1 MIYCRSLC
9 YFLLW
14 GCTGLTAGVASA
26 SVCSLSGA
34 PVTGGTLSDGEM
46 DRGEQKAFLLC
57 GEGITADA
65 ALTGLDAARIEVLYR
80 QSLQHC
86 DVGDRRP
93 GLFLVLGAGEDST
106 DANID
111 VFDMATGRMVC
122 GDIPLLVPDRL
133 LLPDAT
139 LGPTEQVAQHRLALT
154 AGDGIDL
161 TGACEAG
168 LQFLP
173 GPGFIVKFVEG
184 ESPRCRPSEVGLD
197 VQVIPGRQARAK
209 VLVHGIDLPGQSGRS
224 RSRKR
229 RVVDGISYVNPP
241 PPAFLNAMAE
251 DDAQFIDVD
260 GVRTRYFEKGEGDAM
275 ILVHGGQPS
284 AADFNAW
291 EWQQNFDGLAEHFR
305 VFALDRIGQGYTDN
319 PADLDAYT
327 NYYPLV
333 VEHLHGF
340 IRALGLERVH
350 LVGHSQGGW
359 PVTRLA
365 LDHPEL
371 VASLVIVDSTMV
383 APAANAKQAMSFYI
397 YMQND
402 LHPEGGETIESIRRG
417 MAFFSY
423 TKNNITDQRVN
434 RILALSRAAKYAAA
448 RDWFQSHYMS
458 PAHPS
463 FRVLKAQAWDEMH
476 AGSLRVPTMILWG
489 HEDPEGSFGSGF
501 AFFEALREAGTDV
514 RFHGF
519 KNSGHVP
526 YMEYPTAFNRLVT
539 DFSSEY
545 SEELNG
551 VEPRFLN

>member
-1 MIYCRSLC
+1 MISCRELR
-9 YFLLW
+9 FDLLFSS
-14 GCTGLTAGVASA
+14 TLLLTAATAIASDCTMTA
-26 SVCSLSGA
+26 STIAGGSLSGS
-34 PVTGGTLSDGEM
+34 TL
-46 DRGEQKAFLLC
+46 DRGEQKTFLLC
-57 GEGITADA
+57 GDGITNDA
-65 ALTGLDAARIEVLYR
+65 ALTGLDAARINLLYR
-80 QSLQHC
+80 QPLRHC

-93 GLFLVLGAGEDST
+93 GLFLVLHAGEDAT

-111 VFDMATGRMVC
+111 VFNMATGRMVC
-122 GDIPLLVPDRL
+122 GDISLAVPKRI

-139 LGPTEQVAQHRLALT
+139 LGPTEQVTLHRLLLT
-154 AGDGIDL
+154 AGDGINL

-184 ESPRCRPSEVGLD
+184 ESPRCRPSGVDVD
-197 VQVIPGRQARAK
+197 VQIIPGRQTRAK
-209 VLVHGIDLPGQSGRS
+209 VLVHGIKISGQSGRG

-229 RVVDGISYVNPP
+229 QAIDGIAYIEPP
-241 PPAFLNAMAE
+241 PPVFLEAMAE
-251 DDAQFIDVD
+251 DDAQYIDVD
-260 GVRTRYFEKGEGDAM
+260 GVRTRYFDKGEGDAL

-305 VFALDRIGQGYTDN
+305 VLALDRIGQGYTDN
-319 PADLDAYT
+319 PADLDAYAD
-327 NYYPLV
+327 YYPLV
-333 VEHLHGF
+333 VEHLYGF

-359 PVTRLA
+359 PVARLA

-371 VASLVIVDSTMV
+371 VASLVIVDSTMI
-383 APAANAKQAMSFYI
+383 APAANVEQVMRFYI
-397 YMQND
+397 YMQSD
-402 LHPEGGETIESIRRG
+402 LHPKSGETFESIRRG

-423 TKNNITDQRVN
+423 TKNNITEQRIN
-434 RILALSRAAKYAAA
+434 RILALSKTAKYAAA

-463 FRVLKAQAWDEMH
+463 FRVLKAQAWDEMR
-476 AGSLRVPTMILWG
+476 AGSLHVPTMILWG
-489 HEDPEGSFGSGF
+489 REDPEGSFGSGF
-501 AFFEALREAGTDV
+501 AFFEGLQEAGADV

-526 YMEYPTAFNRLVT
+526 YMEYPAAFNRLVT

-545 SEELNG
+545 SSN
-551 VEPRFLN
+551 